1 MANRKPLASLTKGFS
16 PDRRAAV
23 EARKAKL
30 RASMSLAEL
39 RAARH
44 FTQETLGETL
54 AVGQPA
60 IAKIEK
66 RTDMY
71 VGNLRRFI
79 NAMGGELEITAHF
92 ADGDVVITN
101 FSDIGE
107 EAVEEERAAPVARP
121 VVRA

>member
-1 MANRKPLASLTKGFS
+1 MANRKPLSALTAGLS
-16 PDRRAAV
+16 PTRRAAV
-23 EARKAKL
+23 DARKVEL
-30 RASMSLAEL
+30 RAEMSLAEL

-54 AVGQPA
+54 SVGQPA

-107 EAVEEERAAPVARP
+107 DAGDATHTAPVVRP